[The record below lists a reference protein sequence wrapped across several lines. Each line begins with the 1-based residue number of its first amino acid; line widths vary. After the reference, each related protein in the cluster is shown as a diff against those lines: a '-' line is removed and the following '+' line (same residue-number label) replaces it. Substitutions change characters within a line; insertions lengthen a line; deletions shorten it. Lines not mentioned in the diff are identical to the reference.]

1 MLDGTVYQ
9 LINEVKVGLNQ
20 VQGGLNQVVQ
30 FIQNFQQAIRLDS
43 TSKEIRLLA
52 LQRLLIKKS
61 LITEAEMTEQSG
73 EVIKEMQKQAEDA
86 AKEAAAKAAAPVIVP
101 ATPEQVAQVTNAPV
115 TEEAV
120 KEVVAPVTPP
130 QA

>member
-9 LINEVKVGLNQ
+9 LINEVK
-20 VQGGLNQVVQ
+20 GGLNQVVQ

>member
-1 MLDGTVYQ
+1 MRDETVYQ
-9 LINEVKVGLNQ
+9 MINEVK
-20 VQGGLNQVVQ
+20 GGLNQVVQ